1 MSKNNK
7 LIIIAGVILLTVL
20 VAFQVISAPPKEIT
34 AYQLTVD
41 GKGIFTVED
50 QTELEKM
57 LVEYKEEYMPREI
70 PEDAQLVKVDF
81 LQQVEVQEVSIKPEE
96 MNTLTDAKD
105 KLYTKKEEATVIEV
119 QPGDVFSTLANKNG
133 ITVKEAIKLNPHLN
147 PERIYPGDKVIISPF
162 KPSLDVVCEYEQT
175 TIEPAP
181 FKIIRE
187 NDSSMLRSQSKIIKK
202 GIEGEKEVT
211 YTIQAI
217 NGFVEKKTVLKE
229 EILKEPVDQ
238 VMKVGTKQTV
248 SRGGRIKYGV
258 VNGSRITSSFGSR
271 IHPVTKVRSNH
282 TGVDIGAPH
291 GSTVYAYSEGTVSF
305 AGWKGGYGNIIHI
318 RHGNGMETRYAHLSK
333 INVKVGQ
340 KVTAGQAIG
349 RVGSTGTATGPHLHF
364 EVRINGVAKNPLN
377 YI

>member
-181 FKIIRE
+181 FKTIRE

-202 GIEGEKEVT
+202 GIEG
-211 YTIQAI
+211 
-217 NGFVEKKTVLKE
+217 KT
-229 EILKEPVDQ
+229 
-238 VMKVGTKQTV
+238 
-248 SRGGRIKYGV
+248 
-258 VNGSRITSSFGSR
+258 
-271 IHPVTKVRSNH
+271 
-282 TGVDIGAPH
+282 
-291 GSTVYAYSEGTVSF
+291 
-305 AGWKGGYGNIIHI
+305 NI
-318 RHGNGMETRYAHLSK
+318 
-333 INVKVGQ
+333 
-340 KVTAGQAIG
+340 
-349 RVGSTGTATGPHLHF
+349 
-364 EVRINGVAKNPLN
+364 
-377 YI
+377 